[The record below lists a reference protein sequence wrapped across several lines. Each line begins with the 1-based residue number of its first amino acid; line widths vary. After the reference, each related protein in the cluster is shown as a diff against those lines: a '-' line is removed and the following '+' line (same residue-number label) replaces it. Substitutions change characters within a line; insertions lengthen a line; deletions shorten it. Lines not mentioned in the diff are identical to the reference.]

1 MKGLLLKDYYTIKDT
16 LLIQLI
22 TLSAI
27 GVGMSFAITP
37 LVFVVISTSTFS
49 LFSSTAI
56 VSDKTSGW
64 NMFSNT
70 IPISKGKVIRS
81 KYLLS
86 ILLILVGL
94 FLGIILSLPMS
105 LIMGDFERD
114 KLFMFV
120 LVGLSI
126 SLSSTSTSIPLS
138 IFFDDKKQALAML
151 FSIVIPTILMVAALF
166 VSSLF
171 MDLQENIM
179 ILAYLMFGVGMVM
192 FVFSMLFVP
201 SILSKK
207 DI

>member
-22 TLSAI
+22 TLSVV

-37 LVFVVISTSTFS
+37 LIFVVIATSTFS

-56 VSDKTSGW
+56 VSDKISGW
-64 NMFSNT
+64 NMFSDT
-70 IPISKGKVIRS
+70 IPISKEKVIRS

-94 FLGIILSLPMS
+94 LLGLILSISMS
-105 LIMGDFERD
+105 LIMGDFESN

-126 SLSSTSTSIPLS
+126 SLSSSSASIPLS
-138 IFFDDKKQALAML
+138 ILFDDKKQMLAML
-151 FSIVIPTILMVAALF
+151 FSILIPSILMVATLLAASMF
-166 VSSLF
+166 I
-171 MDLQENIM
+171 DLQQNLM
-179 ILAYLMFGVGMVM
+179 TLAYLMLGIGVVM
-192 FVFSMLFVP
+192 FVFSMLFAP
-201 SILSKK
+201 SILSKH

>member
-70 IPISKGKVIRS
+70 IPISKEKVIRS
-81 KYLLS
+81 KYLLN

-94 FLGIILSLPMS
+94 FLGVILSLSMS
-105 LIMGDFERD
+105 LIMGDFESD

-138 IFFDDKKQALAML
+138 ILFDDKKQVLAML
-151 FSIVIPTILMVAALF
+151 FSILIPTILMVATLL
-166 VSSLF
+166 VTSLF
-171 MDLQENIM
+171 IDLQQNIM
-179 ILAYLMFGVGMVM
+179 TLAYLMFGVGVIM
-192 FVFSMLFVP
+192 FLFSLFVAP
-201 SILSKK
+201 TVLSKK

>member
-22 TLSAI
+22 MMLVI
-27 GVGMSFAITP
+27 GVAMSFTITS
-37 LVFVVISTSTFS
+37 LVFIVISTSSFS

-56 VSDKTSGW
+56 MSDKVSGW

-70 IPISKGKVIRS
+70 IPIPKVKVIRS

-86 ILLILVGL
+86 IFLILIGL
-94 FLGIILSLPMS
+94 FLGVALSISMS
-105 LIMGDFERD
+105 LIIGDFDSE

-126 SLSSTSTSIPLS
+126 SLSSASTSIPLS
-138 IFFDDKKQALAML
+138 IFFDDKKQVLAML
-151 FSIVIPTILMVAALF
+151 FSILIPTILMVVALYI
-166 VSSLF
+166 SSIY

-179 ILAYLMFGVGMVM
+179 LLAYLMFGVGVVM
-192 FVFSMLFVP
+192 FVLSLIFAP
-201 SILSKK
+201 SILSQK